1 MLNKTPMEF
10 LMQKENSHF
19 NALQDLPINIGKM
32 SRNKS
37 VPACLPDMQTTK
49 MTKEPDGSFMRKAI
63 SPMRPNSQIREAAIN
78 CRRHFRHAA
87 RFPAYN
93 REISDVTQ
101 KRATT
106 GAWSLGRSQPRG
118 TLSM

>member
-1 MLNKTPMEF
+1 MEF
-10 LMQKENSHF
+10 LMQNENSYF

-63 SPMRPNSQIREAAIN
+63 SPMRSNSLVRKAAQN
-78 CRRHFRHAA
+78 CAG
-87 RFPAYN
+87 
-93 REISDVTQ
+93 IS
-101 KRATT
+101 
-106 GAWSLGRSQPRG
+106 G
-118 TLSM
+118 TLPAFRRTTAKSMM

>member
-1 MLNKTPMEF
+1 MAPSAQSNFPNEAE
-10 LMQKENSHF
+10 QPGQE
-19 NALQDLPINIGKM
+19 
-32 SRNKS
+32 SR
-37 VPACLPDMQTTK
+37 TK
-49 MTKEPDGSFMRKAI
+49 L
-63 SPMRPNSQIREAAIN
+63 
-78 CRRHFRHAA
+78 RRHFRHAA